1 MRIGAQLSSLSNNLS
16 EILLLSGQYSKSQS
30 PAMSRRDELMAICAE
45 SVRTILNEIGDHF
58 ADLKVN
64 HGGRQ
69 SNYSPVPWV
78 RIFDPNHSPKATSG
92 FYIVFLFAADGSA
105 VYLSLNQGTSEWRSN
120 AIRPIN
126 NDELLVSRA
135 VLSRSELQNLDSS
148 VFRQGLRNIDLCA
161 EKVGVGIE
169 SKRRAKNYE
178 LANIF
183 AYKYESWHIPRDEEI
198 AEDIDEL
205 IFLLQELEKLRT
217 EQSVPTPVNSND
229 SGLLAKNLTSKR
241 KQGKV
246 LDSRARKAIEVQ
258 AEDVV
263 DQHYTTLGWRVE
275 RVGHQK
281 LGFDFRCTKWIIELD
296 REEELHV
303 EVKGTTGLGFEVV
316 LTPNEVSHVKNFKN
330 TVLAVVSQIALNV
343 DYSIKEN
350 GELKILDPWEIKEL
364 DLTPS
369 QYSYRVR

>member
-1 MRIGAQLSSLSNNLS
+1 MRIGVQLSSLSSILS
-16 EILLLSGQYSKSQS
+16 EIMSLSSQYSKTQS

-45 SVRTILNEIGDHF
+45 AVRKLLSEIGDHF
-58 ADLKVN
+58 TDLSVD

-69 SNYSPVPWV
+69 SNYSPVPWI
-78 RIFDPNHSPKATSG
+78 RIFDPKHSPKATSG
-92 FYIVFLFAADGSA
+92 FYIVFLFAADGTA

-126 NDELLVSRA
+126 NDELLASRA
-135 VLSRSELQNLDSS
+135 VLSRSELQSLDSP
-148 VFRQGLRNIDLCA
+148 VFRNGLRNIVLHT
-161 EKVGVGIE
+161 EKVGVGID
-169 SKRRAKNYE
+169 SKRRSKNYE

-183 AYKYESWHIPRDEEI
+183 AYRYEPSHIPRDEKI
-198 AEDIDEL
+198 LEDIDEF
-205 IFLLQELEKLRT
+205 IFLLQELEKLRP
-217 EQSVPTPVNSND
+217 EQSVPVLEKLDGSA
-229 SGLLAKNLTSKR
+229 SLAKNPTSRR
-241 KQGKV
+241 KQGRV

-263 DQHYTTLGWRVE
+263 DRYYTKLGWSVE

-281 LGFDFRCTKWIIELD
+281 IGFDLRCTKWIIELD
-296 REEELHV
+296 KEEELHV

-316 LTPNEVSHVKNFKN
+316 LTPNEVSHVNNFKD
-330 TVLAVVSQIALNV
+330 TVLAVVSQIALNA

-369 QYSYRVR
+369 QYSYRVH